1 MAARSFQNQHSAWQ
15 RPIAQKITR
24 GRPRRANREL
34 PSRDRHSR
42 KCQICSHPRRADIE
56 QDFLRWLSPDRIAAQ
71 YGLADHST
79 VYRHVHATGL
89 FKRRRDTIHLAL
101 DSILEQG
108 NAVVNVSANSI
119 LQAVKFS
126 AILDGKWVE
135 PPRNRVAHTQR
146 IDTQRVETAAVPPG
160 SPNRQIPRLGRSQL
174 SENKGAVSF

>member
-1 MAARSFQNQHSAWQ
+1 MAAQHQHSAWQ
-15 RPIAQKITR
+15 RPIERKLTR
-24 GRPRRANREL
+24 GRPRRANRER

-42 KCQICSHPRRADIE
+42 KCQICSHPRRQDIE

-89 FKRRRDTIHLAL
+89 FQRRSDSIHLAL
-101 DSILEQG
+101 DSIIEQG

-126 AILDGKWVE
+126 AILDGAWVE
-135 PPRNRVAHTQR
+135 PARNQVVDKQR
-146 IDTQRVETAAVPPG
+146 IET
-160 SPNRQIPRLGRSQL
+160 PNRQIPLLDRSQL
-174 SENKGAVSF
+174 SENKGAVSS

>member
-1 MAARSFQNQHSAWQ
+1 MAAQHQHSAWQ
-15 RPIAQKITR
+15 RPIERRLTR
-24 GRPRRANREL
+24 GRPRRAIRER

-42 KCQICSHPRRADIE
+42 KCQICSHPRRQDIE
-56 QDFLRWLSPDRIAAQ
+56 HDFLRWLSPDRIATQ

-89 FKRRRDTIHLAL
+89 FKRRSESIHLAL

-108 NAVVNVSANSI
+108 NSVVNVSAHSI

-135 PPRNRVAHTQR
+135 PPRNHVPHTQR
-146 IDTQRVETAAVPPG
+146 IDTRRTE
-160 SPNRQIPRLGRSQL
+160 SPNRQIPVLDRSQL
-174 SENKGAVSF
+174 SENKGAVSS

>member
-1 MAARSFQNQHSAWQ
+1 MAAQHQHSAWQ
-15 RPIAQKITR
+15 RPIERKLTA
-24 GRPRRANREL
+24 GRPRRAIRER

-42 KCQICSHPRRADIE
+42 KCQICSHPRRQDIE

-89 FKRRRDTIHLAL
+89 FKRRSDSIHLAL
-101 DSILEQG
+101 DSILERG
-108 NAVVNVSANSI
+108 NSVVNVNANSI

-126 AILDGKWVE
+126 AILDGEWVE
-135 PPRNRVAHTQR
+135 PPRNRVVDNRR
-146 IDTQRVETAAVPPG
+146 IE
-160 SPNRQIPRLGRSQL
+160 SPNRQIPVLDRSQL

>member
-1 MAARSFQNQHSAWQ
+1 MAAQHQHSAWQ
-15 RPIAQKITR
+15 RPIERRLTA
-24 GRPRRANREL
+24 GRPRRANRER

-42 KCQICSHPRRADIE
+42 KCQICCHPRRHDIE

-89 FKRRRDTIHLAL
+89 FKRRSESIHLAL
-101 DSILEQG
+101 DSIIERG
-108 NAVVNVSANSI
+108 DAIVTVSAHTI

-126 AILDGKWVE
+126 AILDGEWLE
-135 PPRNRVAHTQR
+135 PPRNQV
-146 IDTQRVETAAVPPG
+146 IDKRRTE
-160 SPNRQIPRLGRSQL
+160 SPNRQIPVLDRSQL